1 MGNVQEYKCP
11 CCGGAI
17 HFDSTIQK
25 MKCPFCDTEFEM
37 EALQGY
43 DEALNQGECHYDF
56 VEVMACPGGCIN
68 GGGQPIRPS
77 FQNKPKDCADRDQ
90 CLRAYDVNSAIRFS
104 HENQAVQTLYDEY
117 LEAPLSDRAHHL
129 LHVEEY

>member
-1 MGNVQEYKCP
+1 MRR
-11 CCGGAI
+11 
-17 HFDSTIQK
+17 
-25 MKCPFCDTEFEM
+25 
-37 EALQGY
+37 L
-43 DEALNQGECHYDF
+43 
-56 VEVMACPGGCIN
+56 ACPGGCIN

>member
-1 MGNVQEYKCP
+1 MLAKAGKL
-11 CCGGAI
+11 
-17 HFDSTIQK
+17 D
-25 MKCPFCDTEFEM
+25 
-37 EALQGY
+37 GY
-43 DEALNQGECHYDF
+43 LLEG
-56 VEVMACPGGCIN
+56 MACPGGCVN

-77 FQNKPKDCADRDQ
+77 FQNKPKDCADRDH

-117 LEAPLSDRAHHL
+117 LEAPLSDRTHHL